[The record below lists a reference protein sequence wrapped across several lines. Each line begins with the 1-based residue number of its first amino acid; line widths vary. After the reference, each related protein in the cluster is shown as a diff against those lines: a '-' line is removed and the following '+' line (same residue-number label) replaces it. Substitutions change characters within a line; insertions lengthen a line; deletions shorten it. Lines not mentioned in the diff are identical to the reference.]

1 MGALDEGADDHEVRA
16 QTGCSLLT
24 LASMC
29 LAVPASVHGQKGRQA
44 SDASGVQT
52 HPDRA
57 GNATRLPALTSGSH
71 RSVRGGAR
79 KRRDRPR
86 SLRATYL
93 LQAGRDLR
101 VIQMGVVAALAA
113 DELNSLC
120 VRVAAGREP
129 RRGDRGADSGRLGRQ
144 PLHATLQARRLRL
157 VSLIGPTRA
166 VRSACASWPWRS
178 TSPSPRLAII

>member
-1 MGALDEGADDHEVRA
+1 MVTKSGRRQGAVCSRWLRLPGCACFSSRPEGK
-16 QTGCSLLT
+16 
-24 LASMC
+24 
-29 LAVPASVHGQKGRQA
+29 ASVRRIRCANASRPGWAMQHACQHSLRAVTGQ
-44 SDASGVQT
+44 SEVSLVSGET
-52 HPDRA
+52 
-57 GNATRLPALTSGSH
+57 L
-71 RSVRGGAR
+71 
-79 KRRDRPR
+79 RDRV
-86 SLRATYL
+86 RATYL

-101 VIQMGVVAALAA
+101 VIQMGVVATLAA
-113 DELNSLC
+113 DELKLAC